1 MFFQYV
7 MCFLPATL
15 ISCSLYK
22 KEFVSDFS
30 SLASKQVNTLIH
42 CGAICNAENDCTSFS
57 YKEKYCELF
66 SKASLVNQGIFEPTD
81 SHKAVYID
89 TASIK
94 EKSEYD
100 NSVLM

>member
-30 SLASKQVNTLIH
+30 SLASKQANTLIH
-42 CGAICNAENDCTSFS
+42 CGAICNAENDCTGFS
-57 YKEKYCELF
+57 YEEKDCQLF
-66 SKASLVNQGIFEPTD
+66 SKASLLNQGIFHPTD

-89 TASIK
+89 TASTK
-94 EKSEYD
+94 ATS
-100 NSVLM
+100 